1 MTRSKEGRRTG
12 GPSYF
17 TTTQVAEALGV
28 SAPTVVKWVKAG
40 ALAAHT
46 TPGGHRRIAA
56 TELERFAAAR
66 GMRGVAGPAVAPNKP
81 CIVVIDPGVEFSQM
95 LREML
100 SMRVDLE
107 VLVANDAFTSGFVCG
122 GRAPVLVIVDPSMPD
137 LDPWA
142 ALERLRKDSDTQVVA
157 LSAVINAEIRALRDR
172 GLVDHVLGK
181 PYDLPRLWELLPA
194 LLGR

>member
-1 MTRSKEGRRTG
+1 MSRSREGRQQG

-28 SAPTVVKWVKAG
+28 SAPTVVKWVKSG

-56 TELERFAAAR
+56 SELERFAAAR
-66 GMRGVAGPAVAPNKP
+66 GVHDVGGTPDAPEQP

-100 SMRVDLE
+100 AMRVDLE
-107 VLVANDAFTSGFVCG
+107 VLVANDAFTSGYVCG
-122 GRAPVLVIVDPSMPD
+122 GRAPRLVIVDPSMPD

-142 ALERLRKDSDTQVVA
+142 ALERLREGRELQVVA
-157 LSAVINAEIRALRDR
+157 LSAVLNAEIRALRER

-181 PYDLPRLWELLPA
+181 PYDLPRLWELLPG
-194 LLGR
+194 LLGG